1 MAKGQHLSSYQR
13 GIVKRYYRNLDTI
26 ALTRLAELVSDLA
39 VAGHPKA
46 AEKLWKRAADA
57 LKRAGVEDA
66 EVDAI
71 TGAKDVKRL
80 AALVGEMWNS
90 AGSSAAKPAAPPKR
104 DSKYM

>member
-1 MAKGQHLSSYQR
+1 LS
-13 GIVKRYYRNLDTI
+13 
-26 ALTRLAELVSDLA
+26 RLAELVSDLA
-39 VAGHPKA
+39 VAGDPKA

-71 TGAKDVKRL
+71 TSAKDTKRL

-90 AGSSAAKPAAPPKR
+90 AGPSATNAPPPKR
-104 DSKYM
+104 DSKSM